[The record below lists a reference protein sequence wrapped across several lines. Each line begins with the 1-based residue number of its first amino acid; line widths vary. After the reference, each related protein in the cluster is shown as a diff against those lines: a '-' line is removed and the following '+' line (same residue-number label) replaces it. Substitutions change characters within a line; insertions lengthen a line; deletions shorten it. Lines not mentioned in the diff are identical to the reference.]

1 MLEIP
6 RFSKV
11 VAVNSGGTVYVFP
24 LDRTDVMFVW
34 DPEEADRDWGFWYM
48 LTEDSAYKVV
58 LAPHGPA
65 ASIGLAEENWDE
77 VLRREAKR
85 IPPRVF
91 FILTYIA
98 SSVMEWLGE
107 KFVEPKIVSIKDF
120 DRTAVRSLAARL
132 KSQLLDRVT
141 SGLFDD
147 YDEFETDD
155 ELSVEEEEEEGPECY
170 WCIDEEKGICY
181 YCED

>member
-1 MLEIP
+1 MLKIP
-6 RFSKV
+6 RFSEV

-34 DPEEADRDWGFWYM
+34 DSEEADRDWGFWYM
-48 LTEDSAYKVV
+48 VTEGGAYKVV
-58 LAPHGPA
+58 LIPYGPA
-65 ASIGLAEENWDE
+65 ASVGSAEEDWSN
-77 VLRREAKR
+77 VLRREVKR

-91 FILTYIA
+91 FILTHIA

-107 KFVEPKIVSIKDF
+107 KFVEPKVVSIEDF
-120 DRTAVRSLAARL
+120 DRTTVRGLAARL
-132 KSQLLDRVT
+132 KSQLLDRIT
-141 SGLFDD
+141 SDLFDD
-147 YDEFETDD
+147 YYEFEADD
-155 ELSVEEEEEEGPECY
+155 GLGVEEWEEEETECY